1 MGMQQIPD
9 IGKSNPSNSQTDTD
23 SSSYS
28 SNTDNT
34 AINLDRSLD
43 GYDYNLP
50 PELVAQNPAV
60 PRDSSRLLVVDSL
73 DTGIK
78 NIPTHCIFRDLPV
91 VLRPGD
97 LLVMN
102 DTKVIPARLY
112 GRKSTGAQVEVL
124 LLEEKQQNCWLAL
137 VKPGKRFKK
146 GSEIIFE
153 AKENSL
159 EPCKQLIATV
169 LETDEA
175 TGGRLLQFDVPPGMS
190 LIQLLEI
197 FGEVPLPPYITRS
210 VAESQQYQTV
220 YAENPGAVAAPTAG
234 LHFTPELLE
243 KLQET
248 GINRAFVTLHVGVGT
263 FRPVEVEDVTTHE
276 MHGEWIE
283 VPAETVEKIRETKAK
298 GGRIIAVGTTV
309 VRTLEGAAKA
319 GEGELQAFCGE
330 TNLFIYPG
338 YRWKVVNGLIT
349 NFHLPRSSLL
359 MLVSALIGRKRLLN
373 IYQEAIASQYRF
385 YSFGDAMLILP
396 EAVVNY
402 Q

>member
-319 GEGELQAFCGE
+319 GEGELQPFCGE

-359 MLVSALIGRKRLLN
+359 MLVSALIGRERLLN
-373 IYQEAIASQYRF
+373 IYQEAIASKYRF

>member
-9 IGKSNPSNSQTDTD
+9 IGKSNPSNSQTDSD

-28 SNTDNT
+28 SNPDDSD
-34 AINLDRSLD
+34 INLDRSLD
-43 GYDYNLP
+43 GYNYNLP
-50 PELVAQNPAV
+50 PELIAQNPAV

-73 DTGIK
+73 DTGINK
-78 NIPTHCIFRDLPV
+78 IPLHQIFRDLSV
-91 VLRPGD
+91 ILHPGD

-146 GSEIIFE
+146 GSKIIFE
-153 AKENSL
+153 AKEDSL
-159 EPCKQLIATV
+159 EPVKQLVATV

-190 LIQLLEI
+190 LIQLLEV
-197 FGEVPLPPYITRS
+197 FGEVPLPPYITDS
-210 VAESQQYQTV
+210 EAESQQYQTV

-283 VPAETVEKIRETKAK
+283 VPAETVEKIRETKAN

-319 GEGELQAFCGE
+319 GEGELQPFCGE

-338 YRWKVVNGLIT
+338 YEWKVVDGLIT

>member
-1 MGMQQIPD
+1 MPPTD
-9 IGKSNPSNSQTDTD
+9 KSNPSNSQTDSY

-28 SNTDNT
+28 SNEDNT
-34 AINLDRSLD
+34 DINVDRSLN
-43 GYDYNLP
+43 GYDYHLP
-50 PELVAQNPAV
+50 PEMIAQNPVV

-73 DTGIK
+73 DTGINK
-78 NIPTHCIFRDLPV
+78 IPSHRVFRDLPV
-91 VLRPGD
+91 ILRPGD

-146 GSEIIFE
+146 GSEIVFE
-153 AKENSL
+153 AKKDSL
-159 EPCKQLIATV
+159 EPVKELVATV
-169 LETDEA
+169 METDEA
-175 TGGRLLQFDVPPGMS
+175 TGGRLLQFNVPPGMS
-190 LIQLLEI
+190 LIQLLEV
-197 FGEVPLPPYITRS
+197 FGEVPLPPYITAS
-210 VAESQQYQTV
+210 EAESQQYQTI

-283 VPAETVEKIRETKAK
+283 VPAETVEQIRDTKAK

-319 GEGELQAFCGE
+319 GEGELQPFCGE

-338 YRWKVVNGLIT
+338 YRWRVVEGLIT

-359 MLVSALIGRKRLLN
+359 MLVSALIGRERLLN
-373 IYQEAIASQYRF
+373 IYQEAIASKYRF

-396 EAVVNY
+396 DAVSS
-402 Q
+402 

>member
-1 MGMQQIPD
+1 MMNY
-9 IGKSNPSNSQTDTD
+9 GKSKPLNSETDSD

-28 SNTDNT
+28 LNQDNTD
-34 AINLDRSLD
+34 INLDGSLD

-50 PELVAQNPAV
+50 PELIAQNPVV

-73 DTGIK
+73 DTSIK
-78 NIPTHCIFRDLPV
+78 KIPNHQTFRDLSV
-91 VLRPGD
+91 ILRPGD

-112 GRKSTGAQVEVL
+112 GRKSTGAQIEVL

-146 GSEIIFE
+146 GSEIVFTARTNNLE
-153 AKENSL
+153 FNNPKE
-159 EPCKQLIATV
+159 LIATV

-175 TGGRLLQFDVPPGMS
+175 TGGRLLKFDIPPGMS
-190 LIQLLEI
+190 LIQLLEV
-197 FGEVPLPPYITRS
+197 FGEVPLPPYITAS
-210 VAESQQYQTV
+210 EAESQQYQTV

-243 KLQET
+243 KLEKT

-283 VPAETVEKIRETKAK
+283 VPAETVEKIRDTKAK

-309 VRTLEGAAKA
+309 IRALEGAAKA
-319 GEGELQAFCGE
+319 GEGEGELKPFCGE

-338 YRWKVVNGLIT
+338 YQWKVVEGLIT

-359 MLVSALIGRKRLLN
+359 MLVSALIGRERLLN
-373 IYQEAIASQYRF
+373 IYQEAITSQYRF

-396 EAVVNY
+396 EAVN

>member
-1 MGMQQIPD
+1 MGMQQTPD
-9 IGKSNPSNSQTDTD
+9 IGKSNSSNSQTD
-23 SSSYS
+23 SKNSSYS
-28 SNTDNT
+28 SNQDNT
-34 AINLDRSLD
+34 DINLDHSLD
-43 GYDYNLP
+43 GYDYNLLP
-50 PELVAQNPAV
+50 GLIAQNPAF

-73 DTGIK
+73 DTGINK
-78 NIPTHCIFRDLPV
+78 IPSHRIFKDLSV
-91 VLRPGD
+91 ILHPGD

-153 AKENSL
+153 AKEDSL
-159 EPCKQLIATV
+159 NPVKELKATV

-190 LIQLLEI
+190 LIQLLEV
-197 FGEVPLPPYITRS
+197 FGEVPLPPYITQS

-283 VPAETVEKIRETKAK
+283 VPAETVEKIRDTKAK

-309 VRTLEGAAKA
+309 VRTLEGAAT
-319 GEGELQAFCGE
+319 GEGGLQPFCGE

-338 YRWKVVNGLIT
+338 YRWKVVEGLIT

-359 MLVSALIGRKRLLN
+359 MLVSALIGRERLLN
-373 IYQEAIASQYRF
+373 IYQEAIASKYRF

-396 EAVVNY
+396 EAVNS
-402 Q
+402 